1 MTSFQKGSLIAIAA
15 GTLFAAACKKEE
27 KATPPA
33 DKPAT
38 METKPAD
45 PKPADPKP
53 ADPKPAVAPVDDKPT
68 PVEKPTNAA
77 TVEKTDKIHCAGINS
92 CAGKGGCASESNA
105 CAGKNGCGG
114 QGWVEATEDDCKA
127 KNGKIV
133 AAKKM

>member
-27 KATPPA
+27 KPTPPA
-33 DKPAT
+33 DKPAAA
-38 METKPAD
+38 ETKPAE
-45 PKPADPKP
+45 PKP
-53 ADPKPAVAPVDDKPT
+53 ADPKPAVAPVEDKPT
-68 PVEKPTNAA
+68 PVEKPANAA
-77 TVEKTDKIHCAGINS
+77 TVEKTDKVHCAGINS
-92 CAGKGGCASESNA
+92 CAGKGGCKSESNA

-133 AAKKM
+133 AATKM

>member
-27 KATPPA
+27 KPAPA

-38 METKPAD
+38 SETKPAE
-45 PKPADPKP
+45 PTPAD
-53 ADPKPAVAPVDDKPT
+53 KPAVAPVDDKPT
-68 PVEKPTNAA
+68 PVEKPTPAA

-92 CAGKGGCASESNA
+92 CAGKGGCKSENNA

-114 QGWVEATEDDCKA
+114 QGWVEASEDDCKA

-133 AAKKM
+133 AATKM